1 MGRIDSQTLFIT
13 TSPRTPARMIPEIAL
28 LAKHF
33 TGKKWNQETQM
44 KFMEVLREEN
54 FFNGKGEN
62 DPAFS
67 ARDRINRSPKALGL
81 VQLSPTIQ
89 LTPAGQNILNTRRQ
103 DEALLRQMLK
113 FQLPSPFHKPTSKA
127 AQFYIKPYLE
137 FLRIIRT
144 LGNLRFD
151 ELQIFAMQLTDWH
164 DFDQIINKIEKYRT
178 DIATT
183 TLTYKQLKAEY
194 LKKEL
199 SQVFAERISKGDI
212 KTRETSDASLAKFL
226 RTQASNLRDYADAA
240 VRYLR
245 ATGLVNVSHQGRT
258 LSIIPERIEDVDYIL
273 STIDRNPQSF
283 KSEEDYINYLGCAN
297 TPLLFTDNK
306 EALINKLNR
315 EFPML
320 KISDQIMVEQLKDML
335 ADHLEQRKAANI
347 QEQIRQIKDYR
358 LYDDIQNIF
367 QQIENN
373 ELYDAPLMLEW
384 NTWRAMTMLDGG
396 DIKANL
402 NFDDFGQPLSTA
414 QGNMSDIICDYGD
427 FFVSVEVTMASGQ
440 KQYDMEG
447 EPVSRHLGKLKK
459 STDKP
464 SYCLFV
470 APTINEACI
479 AHFYTLHHLSIS
491 YYGGKSVIIPLPL
504 SVFKKMLEDSYK
516 ASYKPNPA
524 QVRKFFE
531 QSTILAQTHN
541 NEQDWYNAI
550 YETALHWLE
559 IN

>member
-459 STDKP
+459 TTDKP